1 VANKL
6 PSVWEIIACV
16 QPNKVGKID
25 RRMEKSEKG
34 GAVGENGRKTTHRNR
49 RQIMNLS
56 RHINKLEILEDTPMT
71 REHLRNPCLV
81 ISL

>member
-34 GAVGENGRKTTHRNR
+34 GAVGKMGGKQRTGIDDK
-49 RQIMNLS
+49 S
-56 RHINKLEILEDTPMT
+56 
-71 REHLRNPCLV
+71 
-81 ISL
+81 

>member
-1 VANKL
+1 VSVANKL

-34 GAVGENGRKTTHRNR
+34 GGCGGKWAENNAQESTTNHEFVKAHQQAGN
-49 RQIMNLS
+49 
-56 RHINKLEILEDTPMT
+56 T
-71 REHLRNPCLV
+71 
-81 ISL
+81 

>member
-1 VANKL
+1 VSVANKL

-34 GAVGENGRKTTHRNR
+34 GAVGKMGGKQRTGIDDK
-49 RQIMNLS
+49 S
-56 RHINKLEILEDTPMT
+56 
-71 REHLRNPCLV
+71 
-81 ISL
+81 